1 MQAKPGV
8 IDWLNTLLTNELT
21 AINQYFVQAEMCAHW
36 GLEGL
41 YHHLRRL
48 SIEEMREAEQLIEHI
63 FYLEGLPN
71 LQRLNGVQIGETVEE
86 HLQLDLQLERNQDQA
101 LAQAIEHCD
110 QVGDYTTRTLLE
122 QKIVEEKEHIS
133 WLETQLD
140 TIEQVGL
147 QNYLAQ
153 HLRKETDS

>member
-8 IDWLNTLLTNELT
+8 VDWLNTLLTNELT
-21 AINQYFVQAEMCAHW
+21 AINQYFVQGEMCAHW

-41 YHHLRRL
+41 YQELRRL

-71 LQRLNGVQIGETVEE
+71 LQRLNQVQIGETVEE
-86 HLQLDLQLERNQDQA
+86 HLRLDLQLERSQDEA
-101 LAQAIEHCD
+101 LTQAIEHCGR
-110 QVGDYTTRTLLE
+110 VGDYTTRGLLE
-122 QKIVEEKEHIS
+122 QKIIEEKEHIS

-147 QNYLAQ
+147 QHYLAQ
-153 HLRKETDS
+153 HLRKDGD